1 MKQYAFLAAT
11 LLLSASAALAQGGG
25 NMNFFDN
32 DPPARVKPDWEQF
45 KLNTRATVRLDFRNA
60 SIDAIIKLLSEAS
73 GIPIVKDPALTGG
86 FTLQSPKQQSL
97 TDAFAMFNAALGM
110 KNYDLKKEGNFLV
123 IRSRGGAGR
132 GGRGSAGAGG
142 GGFNFPTNFNPGA
155 FSQNSTPQLKVY
167 AIKFANA
174 SQVARVINEVFADSG
189 NNLLQQ
195 MQMMNGLG
203 GAFPGGFPG
212 VGGGAPG
219 GGAAPAAPPAPAG
232 QSSSTGPATGAAG
245 GGTQVAQG
253 GGRGGFGGGNRG
265 GFGGGGGGGFPGGF
279 GNFGRGNFGGGRGGP
294 SIVKA
299 SADDFSNSVIVN
311 APLREQGQVA
321 DLIDDLDKQTE
332 QPQQSRVYK
341 LEYAS
346 AVDMAPVIQNV
357 LVSNAPRGRGG
368 IGSQNVPIDQRFQAA
383 ARFGSGQAAFGTVIA
398 DARTN
403 SVVVTGTQENLELVG
418 KVVRELDKA
427 VTFESSSFVVTLD
440 NARADQLADVINQS
454 FGGRT
459 GTNTGARRTTGTS
472 TGTQAR
478 SNANRSNAPS
488 QLGGGRGGPNN
499 EDQVSLDLQDPD
511 AQSGELAT
519 RVQVAQ
525 NFGGFGGGFGGGGF
539 NQNRNNQNRN
549 TLGGQ
554 TGLDAQGRVINV
566 RDLTGQVVAIP
577 DINTNSVIVVTSP
590 ENRAMLQ
597 QILQQLDKIPEQV
610 MIETLIVEASL
621 DATNKLGFEWSF
633 NQNKVAGETGAT
645 GNGTVSFGNK
655 DTTTQP
661 QGFRYTITGGQ
672 YSAFLNA
679 LKSDSRFEVL
689 STPRI
694 FTSNN
699 ATAEINISQSLPY
712 VTSQQTNAAG
722 FVTFQY
728 DFLDVGIILT
738 VTPRITS
745 KGFVTM
751 EVTQTANDFVRYTDF
766 NAPVVNQREAQT
778 TVSVKDGETIVL
790 GGVIRNTVSST
801 TNKLP
806 ILGDIP
812 VLGKLFQST
821 SQQKNK
827 TELLVFLTPRIV
839 RDPAEAK
846 RLREDTEKQM
856 QSPSIKALVNDR
868 AKEDK
873 AKEEL
878 DKKAGDPNIKK
889 DGGN

>member
-1 MKQYAFLAAT
+1 MKKYAFLAAT
-11 LLLSASAALAQGGG
+11 LLVSASAALAQGGG
-25 NMNFFDN
+25 GGLNFFD
-32 DPPARVKPDWEQF
+32 DPPARTKPDWEQF
-45 KLNTRATVRLDFRNA
+45 KLNPKATVRLDFRNA
-60 SIDAIIKLLSEAS
+60 NVDAVIKLLSEAS
-73 GIPIVKDPALTGG
+73 GIPIVKDPSLTGG
-86 FTLQSPKQQSL
+86 LTLQSPKQQNL
-97 TDAFAMFNAALGM
+97 TDAFAMFNAVLGL

-123 IRSRGGAGR
+123 IRSRGGG
-132 GGRGSAGAGG
+132 GGRGNRGNGIP
-142 GGFNFPTNFNPGA
+142 GGFNFPTNFPGTG
-155 FSQNSTPQLKVY
+155 SQSPQLKVY

-195 MQMMNGLG
+195 MQMMNGFGAG
-203 GAFPGGFPG
+203 GTGFPG
-212 VGGGAPG
+212 AGGGVPG
-219 GGAAPAAPPAPAG
+219 GGGPPAGPAAPAA
-232 QSSSTGPATGAAG
+232 QSSSAGTATGAAG
-245 GGTQVAQG
+245 GGVQVAQG
-253 GGRGGFGGGNRG
+253 GGGG
-265 GFGGGGGGGFPGGF
+265 GFGGGGRGGNNRGGGFGGFGGGGNNPGGF
-279 GNFGRGNFGGGRGGP
+279 GGFNRNFGGGRGGP

-311 APLREQGQVA
+311 APLREQGEVA
-321 DLIDDLDKQTE
+321 NLIDDLDKQTE
-332 QPQQSRVYK
+332 QPQQSRVFK
-341 LEYAS
+341 LEYAVS
-346 AVDMAPVIQNV
+346 TDLAPVIQNV

-383 ARFGSGQAAFGTVIA
+383 ARFGSGQAAFGSVIA

-403 SVVVTGTQENLELVG
+403 SVVVTGTSENLDLVG
-418 KVVRELDKA
+418 KVVKELDKP
-427 VTFESSSFVVTLD
+427 VQFESSSFVVTLD

-459 GTNTGARRTTGTS
+459 GTNTTRRTTGTT
-472 TGTQAR
+472 TGTQSR
-478 SNANRSNAPS
+478 TNANRSNSPS
-488 QLGGGRGGPNN
+488 QLGGRGGPNN
-499 EDQVSLDLQDPD
+499 ENEVALDMQDPD

-539 NQNRNNQNRN
+539 NQNQNRTNQNRN
-549 TLGGQ
+549 GTGTT

-633 NQNKVAGETGAT
+633 NQNKVAGETGAKGT
-645 GNGTVSFGNK
+645 GTVSFGAK

-672 YSAFLNA
+672 YSAFLTA

-790 GGVIRNTVSST
+790 GGVIRNTVSTT

-812 VLGKLFQST
+812 VLGKLFQSS

-839 RDPAEAK
+839 RDPDEAK

-856 QSPSIKALVNDR
+856 QSPSIKALVDER
-868 AKEDK
+868 AKADK
-873 AKEEL
+873 KKEEL
-878 DKKAGDPNIKK
+878 EKKAGDPTIKK
-889 DGGN
+889 DS